1 MVIILQHIQI
11 SNHYTV
17 YPKQCYRFTVTYN
30 KKKKKE
36 REIKWRFWG
45 TNSYYLHIESFFFFL
60 FITYKT
66 LVVKLYFVFLRNP
79 GKIHIT
85 GLVVGAGGRN
95 NNENMNTVPL
105 RVVYVDHLITYI

>member
-1 MVIILQHIQI
+1 MAILGH
-11 SNHYTV
+11 
-17 YPKQCYRFTVTYN
+17 KFTLSPS
-30 KKKKKE
+30 
-36 REIKWRFWG
+36 RI
-45 TNSYYLHIESFFFFL
+45 LFFFFL

-66 LVVKLYFVFLRNP
+66 LVIKLYFVFLRNP

-95 NNENMNTVPL
+95 NNKNMNTVPL

>member
-1 MVIILQHIQI
+1 MAILGHKFIL
-11 SNHYTV
+11 S
-17 YPKQCYRFTVTYN
+17 PYR
-30 KKKKKE
+30 
-36 REIKWRFWG
+36 I
-45 TNSYYLHIESFFFFL
+45 LFFFL